1 MNLGSIVKYANAAY
15 AGLMIG
21 LAVYFIV
28 LIKHGY
34 TFVPSG
40 SININQLYASGT
52 LGGPLMLGIIPWIIM
67 VMIIATIF
75 IILINM
81 IYENSLRPKREVTK
95 RKKRRGER
103 VGVKNN
109 DEF

>member
-21 LAVYFIV
+21 LAAYFVV

-40 SININQLYASGT
+40 SVSVYQLFTSGA
-52 LGGPLMLGIIPWIIM
+52 LGPLMLGVIPWVIM
-67 VMIIATIF
+67 VMIIATVF
-75 IILINM
+75 IVLINM
-81 IYENSLRPKREVTK
+81 VYENSLKPRRAEREIA
-95 RKKRRGER
+95 KRREER
-103 VGVKNN
+103 RKGKSRK
-109 DEF
+109 

>member
-15 AGLMIG
+15 AGIMIG

-40 SININQLYASGT
+40 SISINQLYASGT
-52 LGGPLMLGIIPWIIM
+52 LGPLMLGIIPWVIM
-67 VMIIATIF
+67 VMIVATIF

-95 RKKRRGER
+95 RKKEERGGKGR
-103 VGVKNN
+103 SKK
-109 DEF
+109 